1 MDNNIF
7 IIDEPHIGVRI
18 DSFLSKKLPEYSR
31 SFIQKAIEDG
41 QVLIN
46 DKAVSKNYKLRI
58 SDSVF
63 LDIAKPTPIDAVP
76 CEMDIDIIYE
86 DEYIAVINKEKGI
99 VVHPAPGNYENTLVN
114 GLLYRLSDSLSGIGG
129 KLRPGI
135 VHRIDKD
142 TSGLLVIAKN
152 DMAHISLSAQLKE
165 HTASRIYDAVVL
177 GRVKEDSGTID
188 KPLGRDK
195 KNRVKIAVSADGKRA
210 VTHYEIVKRYQRYTH
225 IRCSLE
231 TGRTHQIRVHLASLG
246 HPLAGDALYGAP
258 QIKRLAGQ
266 CLHASKLVLTH
277 PKTGEVVQF
286 ETQLPAYFADF
297 LKTLKEE

>member
-7 IIDEPHIGVRI
+7 IIDEGTRGSRI
-18 DSFLSKKLPEYSR
+18 DSFLSKELPDLSR

-46 DKAVSKNYKLRI
+46 DKQVSKNYKLRL
-58 SDSVF
+58 SDKVL

-76 CEMDIDIIYE
+76 CEMDIDIVYE

-99 VVHPAPGNYENTLVN
+99 VVHPAPGNYDNTLVN
-114 GLLYRLSDSLSGIGG
+114 GLLFRLKDSLSGIGG

-152 DMAHISLSAQLKE
+152 DMAHLSLSAQLKE
-165 HTASRIYDAVVL
+165 HTASRVYDAVVL
-177 GRVKEDSGTID
+177 GRVKADSGTID
-188 KPLGRDK
+188 KPLARDK
-195 KNRVKIAVSADGKRA
+195 KNRVKIAVAADGKRA
-210 VTHYEIVKRYQRYTH
+210 VTHYEVVKRYQRYTH
-225 IRCSLE
+225 IRCALE
-231 TGRTHQIRVHLASLG
+231 TGRTHQIRVHFASLG

-258 QIKRLAGQ
+258 QMKRLAGQ

-277 PKTGEVVQF
+277 PKTGEEVMF
-286 ETQLPAYFADF
+286 ETDLPAYFTDF
-297 LKTLKEE
+297 LLTLKEE